1 MIDPNNNLNLTC
13 GVVADPEMP
22 TENIAKFR
30 VAVDYAGSEKGSDNS
45 TGYFD
50 VTYYLNSDENKRNCE
65 FVRSQITSGK
75 LSKGSQ
81 IRLIGR
87 LVQERWSTDDKKSS
101 KVVIVAENI
110 TYASRG
116 KPEGTTPA
124 ATSAESVAPSSFW
137 WTKKSS

>member
-13 GVVADPEMP
+13 GVVADPEMV
-22 TENIAKFR
+22 TDNIAKFR
-30 VAVDYAGSEKGSDNS
+30 VAVDYAGSEKNSDNS
-45 TGYFD
+45 SGYFD

-65 FVRSQITSGK
+65 FVRNQISSGK

-110 TYASRG
+110 TYASRSR
-116 KPEGTTPA
+116 PEGAAAGTQA
-124 ATSAESVAPSSFW
+124 ATTSSESAAPSSF
-137 WTKKSS
+137 

>member
-65 FVRSQITSGK
+65 FVRNQISSGK

-87 LVQERWSTDDKKSS
+87 LVQERWSTDDKKAS

-110 TYASRG
+110 TYASRS
-116 KPEGTTPA
+116 KPEGTAPA
-124 ATSAESVAPSSFW
+124 ATSAESVAPSSF
-137 WTKKSS
+137 

>member
-50 VTYYLNSDENKRNCE
+50 VTYYLNSEENKRNCE
-65 FVRSQITSGK
+65 FVRNQITSGK
-75 LSKGSQ
+75 LAKGSQ

-116 KPEGTTPA
+116 RTEGATGTTGTVGA
-124 ATSAESVAPSSFW
+124 AESVAPSSF
-137 WTKKSS
+137 

>member
-50 VTYYLNSDENKRNCE
+50 VTYYLNSEENKRNCE
-65 FVRSQITSGK
+65 FVRNQITSGK
-75 LSKGSQ
+75 LAKGSQ

-116 KPEGTTPA
+116 RAEGTPSTNGTVGA
-124 ATSAESVAPSSFW
+124 AESVAPSSF
-137 WTKKSS
+137 

>member
-50 VTYYLNSDENKRNCE
+50 VTYYLNSEENKRNCE
-65 FVRSQITSGK
+65 FVRNQISSGK
-75 LSKGSQ
+75 LAKGSQ

-116 KPEGTTPA
+116 RAEGT
-124 ATSAESVAPSSFW
+124 ATTSGTVGAAESVAPSSF
-137 WTKKSS
+137 

>member
-13 GVVADPEMP
+13 GLVADPEMP

-50 VTYYLNSDENKRNCE
+50 VTYYLNSEENKRNCE
-65 FVRSQITSGK
+65 FVRNQISAGK
-75 LSKGSQ
+75 LGKGSQ

-87 LVQERWSTDDKKSS
+87 LVHERWSTDDKKSS

-116 KPEGTTPA
+116 KPETTSSPA
-124 ATSAESVAPSSFW
+124 AATTAESVAPSSF
-137 WTKKSS
+137 

>member
-22 TENIAKFR
+22 TENIAKLR

-50 VTYYLNSDENKRNCE
+50 VTYYLNSDDNKRNCE
-65 FVRSQITSGK
+65 FVRNQISSGK
-75 LSKGSQ
+75 LAKGSQ

-116 KPEGTTPA
+116 RSENA
-124 ATSAESVAPSSFW
+124 SSTSSSSTVGAAESVAPSSF
-137 WTKKSS
+137 

>member
-13 GVVADPEMP
+13 GVVAEPEMP

-30 VAVDYAGSEKGSDNS
+30 VAVDYAGSEKGSDNT

-65 FVRSQITSGK
+65 FVRNQISSGK
-75 LSKGSQ
+75 MTKGSQ

-87 LVQERWSTDDKKSS
+87 LVQERWSVDGKNSS

-116 KPEGTTPA
+116 RSESTTTTGTA
-124 ATSAESVAPSSFW
+124 QNASVAESVAPSAF
-137 WTKKSS
+137 

>member
-1 MIDPNNNLNLTC
+1 MVTD
-13 GVVADPEMP
+13 
-22 TENIAKFR
+22 NIAKFR

-50 VTYYLNSDENKRNCE
+50 VTYYLNSEENKRNCE
-65 FVRSQITSGK
+65 FVRNQISSGK

-116 KPEGTTPA
+116 RSEGTTSGTQA
-124 ATSAESVAPSSFW
+124 ATTSTESAAPSSF
-137 WTKKSS
+137 

>member
-13 GVVADPEMP
+13 GVVADPEMV
-22 TENIAKFR
+22 TDNIAKLR
-30 VAVDYAGSEKGSDNS
+30 VAVDYAGSEKGSDNT

-50 VTYYLNSDENKRNCE
+50 VTYYLNSEENKRNCD
-65 FVRSQITSGK
+65 FVRNQITSGK

-116 KPEGTTPA
+116 RSEGSTSTTQAATTPA
-124 ATSAESVAPSSFW
+124 ENAAPSSF
-137 WTKKSS
+137 

>member
-1 MIDPNNNLNLTC
+1 MIDPNNNINLTC
-13 GVVADPEMP
+13 GVVADPEMV
-22 TENIAKFR
+22 TENIAKLR
-30 VAVDYAGSEKGSDNS
+30 VAVDYAGSEKNSDNS

-50 VTYYLNSDENKRNCE
+50 VTYYLNSEENKRNCE
-65 FVRSQITSGK
+65 FVKNQISSGK
-75 LSKGSQ
+75 LTKGSQ

-116 KPEGTTPA
+116 KSDSTTPA
-124 ATSAESVAPSSFW
+124 ASASNNTGSIAPSAF
-137 WTKKSS
+137 

>member
-13 GVVADPEMP
+13 GIVAEPEMP
-22 TENIAKFR
+22 TENIVKFR

-50 VTYYLNSDENKRNCE
+50 VTYYLNSEENKRNCE
-65 FVRSQITSGK
+65 FVRSQVTGGK
-75 LSKGSQ
+75 MTKGSQ

-87 LVQERWSTDDKKSS
+87 LVHERWSTDDKKSS

-116 KPEGTTPA
+116 RTEGNGTTA
-124 ATSAESVAPSSFW
+124 AVGAVESVAPSSF
-137 WTKKSS
+137 